1 MAAMISPCRVAVIA
15 SAAVY
20 RRDRTPAMVFS
31 GTAPVIAV
39 RLPCGSASTIRTRAP
54 SFCNPVAIACAV
66 VVLPVPPFCDI
77 MAMVYATLILK
88 GKKQVS
94 DVPNV
99 IEAQV
104 IDILKDV
111 LEVEELP
118 EELL

>member
-1 MAAMISPCRVAVIA
+1 MFRFIKEVI
-15 SAAVY
+15 
-20 RRDRTPAMVFS
+20 
-31 GTAPVIAV
+31 
-39 RLPCGSASTIRTRAP
+39 
-54 SFCNPVAIACAV
+54 
-66 VVLPVPPFCDI
+66 DI

-104 IDILKDV
+104 IDILKDA